1 MTPHLKIIV
10 IFPLIHLDMMSIWS
24 YLATSSTKFYIHL
37 LNHVNLKVSI
47 KKGIN
52 KWEKS

>member
-1 MTPHLKIIV
+1 MTLYLKIIA
-10 IFPLIHLDMMSIWS
+10 IFPYIHLDMMRVRS

-52 KWEKS
+52 KWERS